1 MAGSMPSSNRRTCS
15 RLIKKTAKRPA
26 ARKNWEECDDE
37 PSPHRI
43 AAMFVVILT
52 RIPGMTVPTAF
63 STGFKVS
70 TVGFNCDIEKCPNV
84 ARRTARALICPVG
97 ALSTQQSHIVL
108 YNCVDRIRRDED
120 RKAVRDFCRRGP
132 LMGGAGFARH
142 VSRLAV
148 SLRFLRAAVMASS
161 TMRRK
166 RALNVSCACPLRQSK
181 ILLPPPRTDRRLC
194 RACDIWHA

>member
-1 MAGSMPSSNRRTCS
+1 MAGSMPSSNRRTSS

-52 RIPGMTVPTAF
+52 RIPGMTVPTTF

-108 YNCVDRIRRDED
+108 YNCVDRIRSDE
-120 RKAVRDFCRRGP
+120 G
-132 LMGGAGFARH
+132 
-142 VSRLAV
+142 SRLVALCV
-148 SLRFLRAAVMASS
+148 SQLTSGHAFSVTALRYFRSSSFFSPGQSLFNNSAFHSTTSASFG
-161 TMRRK
+161 
-166 RALNVSCACPLRQSK
+166 
-181 ILLPPPRTDRRLC
+181 
-194 RACDIWHA
+194 